1 MRIETKN
8 GYRILTLGY
17 SDITSEG
24 QNSINEGYAP
34 SINEADVKNRE
45 LLTEAD
51 VVVFQDKGLFTIM
64 KTRLNESE
72 SFQILGF

>member
-34 SINEADVKNRE
+34 SINEADIKSRE
-45 LLTEAD
+45 LLSEAD

-72 SFQILGF
+72 SFQLLGF

>member
-72 SFQILGF
+72 SFQLLGF